1 MAMLKT
7 LARKGSA
14 RDIRAYLER
23 EGRSLAFDS
32 NVFSEGDDWASLM
45 DETRSLAGK
54 DEGRGYY
61 HVVISPDPR
70 DNATLE
76 QVRALTT
83 RWVSERYP
91 EAEWVA
97 NYHDDNGIVHAHVV
111 LNSVAQT
118 TGRKIHID
126 KTGVREDAVALQSI
140 CREIGLSAF
149 DQCRIARTEDGWQCK
164 EGVRASEA
172 RAREDEQGRVRERR
186 IAKGEPVGGTRKM
199 GTAEHWSWLDDVRN
213 EADKCLE
220 DCPSWSEF
228 VSRMESDGYGVRL
241 TRRRGAGV
249 GVTYTHPMGALSKAG
264 GYRVKGWKLDRE
276 GGAYSYSGVLS
287 RLQPAMADGRTY
299 DGYLRMPRRR
309 ATEPFESRL
318 LDRAR
323 SRRAIST
330 QDIADACG
338 WCLAKKVGSAEAA
351 AAELNKTRE
360 STTRASAALDE
371 ANALLARSE
380 EAMKTIDLLE
390 DGGIPL
396 SQLGDSIHDGR
407 TGATDTEISPEL
419 REQRERLYALGI
431 RSRKDAEAALAMA
444 RGSVVAARQ
453 AMESVEREAALASSA
468 VQVMRRSGML
478 LKEESP
484 GLRCA
489 QPKGRHDA
497 SLPPVIGYDNAAVA
511 GELMRAHKEAVLAR
525 LARARWL
532 ERNRPRRVI
541 YALLVVKDTS
551 DTRQE
556 MTKRATTAMAP
567 REWSPRDAKG
577 ERPRR

>member
-23 EGRSLAFDS
+23 EGRSLSFDS
-32 NVFSEGDDWASLM
+32 NVFSEDDDWASLM
-45 DETRSLAGK
+45 DETRALAGK

-76 QVRALTT
+76 QVRALAT

-111 LNSVAQT
+111 LNSVDQT
-118 TGRKIHID
+118 TGKKIHLD
-126 KTGVREDAVALQSI
+126 KKAIRGDAAALQSI
-140 CREIGLSAF
+140 CREMGLTAF
-149 DQCRIARTEDGWQCK
+149 DQCRITRTEDGWQC
-164 EGVRASEA
+164 EEVVRASEA
-172 RAREDEQGRVRERR
+172 RVREDEQERIRERR
-186 IAKGEPVGGTRKM
+186 IAKGEPVGGTRV
-199 GTAEHWSWLDDVRN
+199 TAPAGHWSWLDDVRA
-213 EADKCLE
+213 EVDKCLE
-220 DCPSWSEF
+220 GCPSWSEF
-228 VSRMESDGYGVRL
+228 VSRMEADGYGVRL

-249 GVTYTHPMGALSKAG
+249 GVTYTHPRGAQSKAG

-299 DGYLRMPRRR
+299 EGYLRMPRRR
-309 ATEPFESRL
+309 AAEPFESRL

-323 SRRAIST
+323 SRRKIST

-338 WCLAKKVGSAEAA
+338 WCLARKVGSAEAA
-351 AAELNKTRE
+351 LEELNKTRAAAVK
-360 STTRASAALDE
+360 ASAALDE
-371 ANALLARSE
+371 ANALLARSK
-380 EAMKTIDLLE
+380 EAMEAIDLLE
-390 DGGIPL
+390 GDGIPFGL
-396 SQLGDSIHDGR
+396 HSDPIRDGHA
-407 TGATDTEISPEL
+407 GAADAEFSPKL
-419 REQRERLYALGI
+419 REQRARLHALGI

-453 AMESVEREAALASSA
+453 TMEGAEREAALASSA
-468 VQVMRRSGML
+468 VRVMRRSGML

-484 GLRCA
+484 DLRCA
-489 QPKGRHDA
+489 QSTGRYDA
-497 SLPPVIGYDNAAVA
+497 ALPPVIGYDNAAIA

-525 LARARWL
+525 LAHARWL
-532 ERNRPRRVI
+532 ERNRPRKVI
-541 YALLVVKDTS
+541 YALLVVKGTG

-556 MTKRATTAMAP
+556 TSKRAQRTTPRGRSP
-567 REWSPRDAKG
+567 REAQEGRQ
-577 ERPRR
+577 RR